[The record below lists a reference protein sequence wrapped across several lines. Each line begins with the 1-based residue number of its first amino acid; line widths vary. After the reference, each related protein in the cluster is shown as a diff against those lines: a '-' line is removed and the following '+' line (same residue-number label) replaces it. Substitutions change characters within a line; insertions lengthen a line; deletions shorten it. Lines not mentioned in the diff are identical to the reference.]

1 MSDVVFFRGFDVML
15 GRISSPVRGEHYSM
29 PSLTIQGDDVNVAEC
44 VRRISR
50 GELVPMRELRYGM
63 DASSMDPI
71 DLQQDALDQRQVDAG
86 KSDPDPDD
94 GKADPDDGKADP
106 DDGNK

>member
-1 MSDVVFFRGFDVML
+1 MSDCVFFRGFDVML
-15 GRISSPVRGEHYSM
+15 GRVVSPVRGEHFAL
-29 PSLTIQGDDVNVAEC
+29 PSKTIQGDDVNVAEC

-71 DLQQDALDQRQVDAG
+71 DLQQQALANRGAVDEP
-86 KSDPDPDD
+86 KVDKVDKP
-94 GKADPDDGKADP
+94 KADKVDEPKVDE
-106 DDGNK
+106 